1 MASQTT
7 TGRVRKQRK
16 DGQAAPKSKLGPGGT
31 HPENLVSALLG
42 DGIPQEPLAGR
53 PKFSQDGESDLD
65 EELEGLGS
73 DGEGVYFDVPVC
85 LTNSTTS
92 EEYDRSKLSQISVES
107 REAKAGAATVDEWAQ
122 PQKSVRQPTV
132 TTANAYQPEEQVKN
146 PNELRRDKYT
156 NIILKHWV
164 PKWPRLMPSSIR
176 PPFLGKKAWDGR
188 DCSLTLVKHLAVMS
202 HWLNDEEEA
211 NDMLREQVLKRK
223 PDRHSGNRS
232 KHITPSDVKN
242 ALLKKFGKDGKTWDD
257 LVGSAL

>member
-73 DGEGVYFDVPVC
+73 DGEGVYFDVP
-85 LTNSTTS
+85 
-92 EEYDRSKLSQISVES
+92 ISVES
-107 REAKAGAATVDEWAQ
+107 REAKAGAAKVDEWAQ

-202 HWLNDEEEA
+202 DWLNDEEEA

-232 KHITPSDVKN
+232 KHITPSDVMN